1 MLYEIVRLIVDIGG
15 TLLAGACLLRAW
27 MQYQRLNVHN
37 PLGQFV
43 MTLTDWLVRPLRRVI
58 PGYRGFDWA
67 SIAGA
72 CVVTLVAVVLLVA
85 AGMASGASD
94 FPSIGFIVGLT
105 LVWLIKWS
113 IYLAQA
119 LVLIGAVLSWIN
131 PYSPVLPVVDAL
143 TGPMLRPIR
152 RLVPMFGRFDLSPLV
167 FLLAMQILLIVLR
180 NVSGRML
187 GAF

>member
-1 MLYEIVRLIVDIGG
+1 MFHEIVRLIVDFGG

-58 PGYRGFDWA
+58 PGYRGLDWA

-72 CVVTLVAVVLLVA
+72 FLVGLVAVLLLVMV
-85 AGMASGASD
+85 GMASGAD
-94 FPSIGFIVGLT
+94 FPSIGFVAGLM
-105 LVWLIKWS
+105 LVWLIKWA

-152 RLVPMFGRFDLSPLV
+152 RVVPMIGRFDLSPLV

-180 NVSGRML
+180 NVSGRTL
-187 GAF
+187 GVF